1 MKVLTVT
8 SSKSIK
14 EMKKNIYL
22 FIIIG
27 LLSLGQN
34 GRAQENAYI
43 LDRVVAVVGDF
54 HVLQSDVEQQ
64 YLQMKMNRAYLPDD
78 VKCNILEYFIGQ
90 KLLMTQAKIDSIE
103 VSEGQIEQSM
113 ESRLSNFIGQFGSEE
128 EMEQYFNKSIY
139 DIKEDLRKTMKELMI
154 TQQVQQSIV
163 GEITITPSE
172 VKSFF
177 KKIHKDSIPYIDSE
191 VKIAQILAYPPV
203 DVDAEFVVKE
213 KLLELR
219 KRIIDGENMSTL
231 AILYSDDPTASTNFG
246 EIGFQTKVGLDPEY
260 VKTAWALKEGQVS
273 KIVKSAFGY
282 HIIQS
287 IERRGDRL
295 NSRHILLI
303 PKVNASAKG
312 KALSKLDSLR
322 TQIVDDS
329 TTFHLAAIFN
339 SEDEK
344 TSANG
349 GLLVNSTNQA
359 ATFQL
364 DQLETKDYYTLRDME
379 VGDVSQPYETTDEK
393 GKLCFKMIKL
403 ISRTEPHRANIK
415 EDYLMLQN
423 MAMSEKQN
431 EIMEEWYTEKKEK
444 TYIKIDNSFDFC
456 DKVKQ
461 EL

>member
-1 MKVLTVT
+1 
-8 SSKSIK
+8 
-14 EMKKNIYL
+14 
-22 FIIIG
+22 
-27 LLSLGQN
+27 
-34 GRAQENAYI
+34 
-43 LDRVVAVVGDF
+43 
-54 HVLQSDVEQQ
+54 
-64 YLQMKMNRAYLPDD
+64 LQMKMNQAYMADD
-78 VKCNILEYFIGQ
+78 IKCNILEYFIGQ

-103 VSEGQIEQSM
+103 VSEGQVEQSM
-113 ESRLSNFIGQFGSEE
+113 ESRLSNFISQFGSEE

-139 DIKEDLRKTMKELMI
+139 DIREDLRKTMKELMM

-172 VKSFF
+172 VKSFY
-177 KKIHKDSIPYIDSE
+177 KDIPKDSIPYIDSE
-191 VKIAQILAYPPV
+191 VKIAQIVAYPPV
-203 DVDAEFVVKE
+203 DEDAEFEVKE
-213 KLLELR
+213 RLLKLR

-231 AILYSDDPTASTNFG
+231 AILYSDDPTATTNFG
-246 EIGFQTKVGLDPEY
+246 EIGFQNKVGLDPAY
-260 VKTAWALKEGQVS
+260 VEAAWALKEGQVS

-303 PKVNASAKG
+303 PKINASAKG
-312 KALSKLDSLR
+312 IALAKLDSLR
-322 TQIVDDS
+322 IEIMNDS
-329 TTFHLAAIFN
+329 TTFHMAAIFN

-349 GLLVNSTNQA
+349 GLLVNPTNQA

-423 MAMSEKQN
+423 MAMSVKQN
-431 EIMEEWYTEKKEK
+431 DIMEEWYMEKKKK
-444 TYIKIDNSFDFC
+444 TYIKIDDSFDFC